1 MLFSEV
7 QKKVEQLKTQLNS
20 SSDVGT
26 RIIKKD
32 TACVG
37 IVYLKSMVDNA
48 LFVDGIC
55 KPIVACK
62 QVSLQN
68 LSTIIST
75 AEVTEIDESQASEKV
90 LQGNVVIVLSGEEKM
105 LAVDIL
111 KYPAR
116 MPAEP
121 PTSSV
126 IQGPREG
133 FTEDI
138 RTNITLI
145 RRRFYNKN
153 LVLKDLNVGKYSN
166 TRITVA
172 YLKGVANK
180 DVVKE
185 VVDKLNKIDVD
196 GIIDSY
202 YIIKYLEKHPRSLFK
217 QVGSME
223 KPDIIAAKM
232 LEGRV
237 AIIVDGS
244 PIVLTVP
251 FLFFEEIQ
259 ASNDYYNSYIYSSF
273 IRIVRLLGIMISVV
287 IPGIYIALRIYHQNV
302 IPIKFLITITNT
314 TKGLPFTPFLEMLFI
329 SLLFQ
334 ILYEVSLRLPSYL
347 GLATSIVGALILGDT
362 GVKAG
367 LISPPGVIIVALAKI
382 ALYTIPEQAYQLTI
396 LQYLFLFVGG
406 SMGMI
411 GIVGLLV
418 YLVIYL
424 ASLDSYGA
432 PYLAPYAPRVYNDL
446 EDGVFMEPTN
456 SMKFRPQSFK
466 NNNMKRQKWKR
477 IFRHDRVQF

>member
-1 MLFSEV
+1 MLFYDV
-7 QKKVEQLKTQLNS
+7 QHKVEKLKAQLNT

-26 RIIKKD
+26 RIIEKAA
-32 TACVG
+32 ACIG
-37 IVYLKSMVDNA
+37 LVYLKSMVDNA

-55 KPIVACK
+55 RPIIASED
-62 QVSLQN
+62 VSLQN
-68 LSTIIST
+68 FSTIIST
-75 AEVTEIDESQASEKV
+75 AEVTQIEDSQAVEKV
-90 LQGNVVIVLSGEEKM
+90 LMGNVVIIMSGEDKM

-116 MPAEP
+116 IPSEP

-153 LVLKDLNVGKYSN
+153 LVLTDLFVGKYSN

-172 YLKGVANK
+172 YLNGVANK
-180 DVVKE
+180 KVVKE
-185 VVDKLNKIDVD
+185 IVDKLNAIDVD
-196 GIIDSY
+196 GIIDSH

-237 AIIVDGS
+237 AIIIDGS
-244 PIVLTVP
+244 PIVLTLP
-251 FLFFEEIQ
+251 FLFFEEVQ
-259 ASNDYYNSYIYSSF
+259 ASNDYYNSYIYASF
-273 IRIVRLLGIMISVV
+273 IRIVRLLAIMIAVV
-287 IPGIYIALRIYHQNV
+287 VPGTYIALRVYHQNI

-367 LISPPGVIIVALAKI
+367 LISPPAVIVVALAKI
-382 ALYTIPEQAYQLTI
+382 ALYTVPEQAYQLTI
-396 LQYLFLFVGG
+396 LQYLFLFIGG
-406 SMGMI
+406 SLGII

-418 YLVIYL
+418 YLVLYL

-432 PYLAPYAPRVYNDL
+432 PYLAPYAPRVYSDL
-446 EDGVFMEPTN
+446 NDGVFMEPTN
-456 SMKFRPQSFK
+456 NMKYRPQSFK
-466 NNNMKRQKWKR
+466 TYNKKRQK
-477 IFRHDRVQF
+477 

>member
-1 MLFSEV
+1 MLFYDV
-7 QKKVEQLKTQLNS
+7 QNKVEKLKAQLNS

-26 RIIKKD
+26 RIIEKAA
-32 TACVG
+32 ACIG
-37 IVYLKSMVDNA
+37 LVYLKSMVDNA

-55 KPIVACK
+55 RPIIASED
-62 QVSLQN
+62 VSLQN
-68 LSTIIST
+68 FSTIIST
-75 AEVTEIDESQASEKV
+75 AEVTQIEDSQAVEKV
-90 LQGNVVIVLSGEEKM
+90 LMGNVVIIMSGEKNM

-116 MPAEP
+116 IPSEP

-153 LVLKDLNVGKYSN
+153 LVLTDLFVGKYSN

-172 YLKGVANK
+172 YLNGVANK
-180 DVVKE
+180 KVVKE
-185 VVDKLNKIDVD
+185 IVDKLNAIDVD
-196 GIIDSY
+196 GIIDSH
-202 YIIKYLEKHPRSLFK
+202 YIIKYLEKYPRSLFK

-237 AIIVDGS
+237 AIIIDGS
-244 PIVLTVP
+244 PIVLTLP
-251 FLFFEEIQ
+251 FLFFEEVQ
-259 ASNDYYNSYIYSSF
+259 ASNDYYNSYIYASF
-273 IRIVRLLGIMISVV
+273 IRIVRLLAIMIAVV
-287 IPGIYIALRIYHQNV
+287 VPGTYIALRVYHQNI

-367 LISPPGVIIVALAKI
+367 LISPPAVIVVALAKI
-382 ALYTIPEQAYQLTI
+382 ALYTVPEQAYQLTI
-396 LQYLFLFVGG
+396 LQYLFLFIGG
-406 SMGMI
+406 SLGII

-418 YLVIYL
+418 YLVLYL

-432 PYLAPYAPRVYNDL
+432 PYLAPYAPRVYSDL
-446 EDGVFMEPTN
+446 NDGVFMEPTN
-456 SMKFRPQSFK
+456 NMKYRPQSFK
-466 NNNMKRQKWKR
+466 TYNKKRQK
-477 IFRHDRVQF
+477 

>member
-1 MLFSEV
+1 MLFYDV
-7 QKKVEQLKTQLNS
+7 QNKVEKLKAQLNS

-26 RIIKKD
+26 RIIEKAA
-32 TACVG
+32 ACIG
-37 IVYLKSMVDNA
+37 LVYLKSMVDNA

-55 KPIVACK
+55 RPIIASED
-62 QVSLQN
+62 VSLQN
-68 LSTIIST
+68 FSTIIST
-75 AEVTEIDESQASEKV
+75 AEVTQIEDSQAVEKI
-90 LQGNVVIVLSGEEKM
+90 LMGNVVIIMSGEDKM

-116 MPAEP
+116 IPSEP

-153 LVLKDLNVGKYSN
+153 LVLTDLFVGKYSN

-172 YLKGVANK
+172 YLNGVANK
-180 DVVKE
+180 KVVKE
-185 VVDKLNKIDVD
+185 IVDKLNAIDVD
-196 GIIDSY
+196 GIIDSH

-237 AIIVDGS
+237 AIIIDGS
-244 PIVLTVP
+244 PIVLTLP
-251 FLFFEEIQ
+251 FLFFEEVQ
-259 ASNDYYNSYIYSSF
+259 ASNDYYNSYIYASF
-273 IRIVRLLGIMISVV
+273 IRIVRLLAIMIAVV
-287 IPGIYIALRIYHQNV
+287 VPGTYIALRVYHQNI

-367 LISPPGVIIVALAKI
+367 LISPPAVIVVALAKI
-382 ALYTIPEQAYQLTI
+382 ALYTVPEQAYQLTI
-396 LQYLFLFVGG
+396 LQYLFLFIGG
-406 SMGMI
+406 SLGII

-418 YLVIYL
+418 YLVLYL

-432 PYLAPYAPRVYNDL
+432 PYLAPYAPRVYSDL
-446 EDGVFMEPTN
+446 NDGVFMEPTN
-456 SMKFRPQSFK
+456 NMKYRPQSFK
-466 NNNMKRQKWKR
+466 TYNKKRQK
-477 IFRHDRVQF
+477 

>member
-153 LVLKDLNVGKYSN
+153 LVLKDLNVGRYSN

-185 VVDKLNKIDVD
+185 VVEKLNKIDVD

-273 IRIVRLLGIMISVV
+273 IRIVRLLGIMIAVV

-396 LQYLFLFVGG
+396 LQWLFLFVGG
-406 SMGMI
+406 SLGLL
-411 GIVGLLV
+411 GIVGFLV
-418 YLVIYL
+418 YLVVYL

-432 PYLAPYAPRVYNDL
+432 PYLAPYAPRVCNDL

-456 SMKFRPQSFK
+456 NMKYRPQSFK
-466 NNNMKRQKWKR
+466 NKNKKRQK
-477 IFRHDRVQF
+477 

>member
-1 MLFSEV
+1 MLFSDV

-62 QVSLQN
+62 QISLQN
-68 LSTIIST
+68 LSTIITT
-75 AEVTEIDESQASEKV
+75 AEVTEIDVSQASEKV

-153 LVLKDLNVGKYSN
+153 LVLKDLNVGRYSN

-185 VVDKLNKIDVD
+185 VVEKLNKIDVD

-466 NNNMKRQKWKR
+466 NNNRKRQK
-477 IFRHDRVQF
+477 

>member
-32 TACVG
+32 TASVG

-68 LSTIIST
+68 LTTIIST
-75 AEVTEIDESQASEKV
+75 AEVTEIDVSQASEKV

-273 IRIVRLLGIMISVV
+273 IRIVRLLGIMIAVV

-466 NNNMKRQKWKR
+466 NNNRKRQK
-477 IFRHDRVQF
+477 

>member
-1 MLFSEV
+1 MLFYDV
-7 QKKVEQLKTQLNS
+7 QNKVEKLKAQLNS

-26 RIIKKD
+26 RIIEKAA
-32 TACVG
+32 ACIG
-37 IVYLKSMVDNA
+37 LVYLKSMVDNA

-55 KPIVACK
+55 RPIIASED
-62 QVSLQN
+62 VSLQN
-68 LSTIIST
+68 FSAIIST
-75 AEVTEIDESQASEKV
+75 AEVTQIEDSQAVEKI
-90 LQGNVVIVLSGEEKM
+90 LMGNVVIIMSGEDKM

-116 MPAEP
+116 IPSEP

-153 LVLKDLNVGKYSN
+153 LVLTDLFVGKYSN

-172 YLKGVANK
+172 YLNGVANK
-180 DVVKE
+180 KVVKE
-185 VVDKLNKIDVD
+185 IVDKLNAIDVD
-196 GIIDSY
+196 GIIDSH

-237 AIIVDGS
+237 AIIIDGS
-244 PIVLTVP
+244 PIVLTLP
-251 FLFFEEIQ
+251 FLFFEEVQ
-259 ASNDYYNSYIYSSF
+259 ASNDYYNSYIYASF
-273 IRIVRLLGIMISVV
+273 IRIVRLLAIMIAVV
-287 IPGIYIALRIYHQNV
+287 VPGTYIALRVYHQNI

-367 LISPPGVIIVALAKI
+367 LISPPAVIVVALAKI
-382 ALYTIPEQAYQLTI
+382 ALYTVPEQAYQLTI
-396 LQYLFLFVGG
+396 LQYLFLFIGG
-406 SMGMI
+406 SLGII

-432 PYLAPYAPRVYNDL
+432 PYLAPYAPRVYSDL
-446 EDGVFMEPTN
+446 NDGVFMEPTN
-456 SMKFRPQSFK
+456 NMKYRPQSFK
-466 NNNMKRQKWKR
+466 TYNKKRQK
-477 IFRHDRVQF
+477 

>member
-1 MLFSEV
+1 MLFSDV

-32 TACVG
+32 TASVG

-75 AEVTEIDESQASEKV
+75 AEVTEIDVSQASEKV

-153 LVLKDLNVGKYSN
+153 LVLKDLNVGRYSN

-273 IRIVRLLGIMISVV
+273 IRIVRLLGIMIAVV

-466 NNNMKRQKWKR
+466 NNNRKRQK
-477 IFRHDRVQF
+477 

>member
-1 MLFSEV
+1 MLFYDV
-7 QKKVEQLKTQLNS
+7 QNKVEKLKAQLNT

-26 RIIKKD
+26 RIIEKAA
-32 TACVG
+32 ACIG
-37 IVYLKSMVDNA
+37 LVYLKSMVDNA

-55 KPIVACK
+55 RPIIASED
-62 QVSLQN
+62 VSLQN
-68 LSTIIST
+68 FSTIIST
-75 AEVTEIDESQASEKV
+75 AEVTQIEDSQAVEKV
-90 LQGNVVIVLSGEEKM
+90 LMGNVVIIMSGEDKM

-116 MPAEP
+116 IPSEP

-153 LVLKDLNVGKYSN
+153 LVLTDLFVGKYSN

-172 YLKGVANK
+172 YLNGVANK
-180 DVVKE
+180 KVVKE
-185 VVDKLNKIDVD
+185 IVDKLNAIDVD
-196 GIIDSY
+196 GIIDSH

-237 AIIVDGS
+237 AIIIDGS
-244 PIVLTVP
+244 PIVLTLP
-251 FLFFEEIQ
+251 FLFFEEVQ
-259 ASNDYYNSYIYSSF
+259 ASNDYYNSYIYASF
-273 IRIVRLLGIMISVV
+273 IRIVRLLAIMIAVV
-287 IPGIYIALRIYHQNV
+287 VPGTYIALRVYHQNI

-367 LISPPGVIIVALAKI
+367 LISPPAVIVVALAKI
-382 ALYTIPEQAYQLTI
+382 ALYTVPEQAYQLTI
-396 LQYLFLFVGG
+396 LQYLFLFIGG
-406 SMGMI
+406 SLGII

-418 YLVIYL
+418 YLVLYL

-432 PYLAPYAPRVYNDL
+432 PYLAPYAPRVYSDL
-446 EDGVFMEPTN
+446 NDGVFMEPTN
-456 SMKFRPQSFK
+456 NMKYRPQSFK
-466 NNNMKRQKWKR
+466 TYNKKRQK
-477 IFRHDRVQF
+477 

>member
-1 MLFSEV
+1 MLFYDV
-7 QKKVEQLKTQLNS
+7 QNKVEKLKAQLNS

-26 RIIKKD
+26 RIIEKD
-32 TACVG
+32 AACIG
-37 IVYLKSMVDNA
+37 LVYLKSMVDNA

-55 KPIVACK
+55 RPIIASED
-62 QVSLQN
+62 VSLQN
-68 LSTIIST
+68 FSTIIST
-75 AEVTEIDESQASEKV
+75 AEVTQIEDSQAVEKV
-90 LQGNVVIVLSGEEKM
+90 LMGNVVIIMSGEKNM

-116 MPAEP
+116 IPSEP

-153 LVLKDLNVGKYSN
+153 LVLTDLFVGKYSN

-172 YLKGVANK
+172 YLNGVANK
-180 DVVKE
+180 KVVKE
-185 VVDKLNKIDVD
+185 IVDKLNAIDVD
-196 GIIDSY
+196 GIIDSH

-237 AIIVDGS
+237 AIIIDGS
-244 PIVLTVP
+244 PIVLTLP
-251 FLFFEEIQ
+251 FLFFEEVQ
-259 ASNDYYNSYIYSSF
+259 ASNDYYNSYIYASF
-273 IRIVRLLGIMISVV
+273 IRIVRLLAIMIAVV
-287 IPGIYIALRIYHQNV
+287 VPGTYIALRVYHQNI

-367 LISPPGVIIVALAKI
+367 LISPPAVIVVALAKI
-382 ALYTIPEQAYQLTI
+382 ALYTVPEQAYQLTI
-396 LQYLFLFVGG
+396 LQYLFLFIGG
-406 SMGMI
+406 SLGII

-418 YLVIYL
+418 YLVLYL

-432 PYLAPYAPRVYNDL
+432 PYLAPYAPRVYSDL
-446 EDGVFMEPTN
+446 NDGVFMEPTN
-456 SMKFRPQSFK
+456 NMKYRPQSFK
-466 NNNMKRQKWKR
+466 TYNKKRQK
-477 IFRHDRVQF
+477 

>member
-1 MLFSEV
+1 MLFYDV
-7 QKKVEQLKTQLNS
+7 QNKVEKLKAQLNS

-26 RIIKKD
+26 RIIEKSA
-32 TACVG
+32 ACIG
-37 IVYLKSMVDNA
+37 LVYLKSMVDNA

-55 KPIVACK
+55 RPIIASED
-62 QVSLQN
+62 VSLQN
-68 LSTIIST
+68 FSTIIST
-75 AEVTEIDESQASEKV
+75 AEVTQIEDSQAVEKI
-90 LQGNVVIVLSGEEKM
+90 LMGNVVIIMSGEDKM

-116 MPAEP
+116 IPSEP

-153 LVLKDLNVGKYSN
+153 LVLTDLFVGKYSN

-172 YLKGVANK
+172 YLNGVANK
-180 DVVKE
+180 KVVKE
-185 VVDKLNKIDVD
+185 IVDKLNAIDVD
-196 GIIDSY
+196 GIIDSH

-237 AIIVDGS
+237 AIIIDGS
-244 PIVLTVP
+244 PIVLTLP
-251 FLFFEEIQ
+251 FLFFEEVQ
-259 ASNDYYNSYIYSSF
+259 ASNDYYNSYIYASF
-273 IRIVRLLGIMISVV
+273 IRIVRLLAIMIAVV
-287 IPGIYIALRIYHQNV
+287 VPGTYIALRVYHQNI

-382 ALYTIPEQAYQLTI
+382 ALYTVPEQAYQLTI
-396 LQYLFLFVGG
+396 LQYLFLFIGG
-406 SMGMI
+406 SLGII

-418 YLVIYL
+418 YLVLYL

-432 PYLAPYAPRVYNDL
+432 PYLAPYAPRVYSDL
-446 EDGVFMEPTN
+446 NDGVFMEPTN
-456 SMKFRPQSFK
+456 NMKYRPQSFK
-466 NNNMKRQKWKR
+466 TYNKKRQK
-477 IFRHDRVQF
+477 

>member
-1 MLFSEV
+1 MLFYDV
-7 QKKVEQLKTQLNS
+7 QNKVEKLKAQLNS

-26 RIIKKD
+26 RIIEKAA
-32 TACVG
+32 ACIG
-37 IVYLKSMVDNA
+37 LVYLKSMVDNA

-55 KPIVACK
+55 RPIIASED
-62 QVSLQN
+62 VSLQN
-68 LSTIIST
+68 FSTIIST
-75 AEVTEIDESQASEKV
+75 AEVTQIEDSQAVEKV
-90 LQGNVVIVLSGEEKM
+90 LMGNVVIIMSGEDKM

-116 MPAEP
+116 IPSEP

-153 LVLKDLNVGKYSN
+153 LVLTDLFVGKYSN

-172 YLKGVANK
+172 YLNGVANK
-180 DVVKE
+180 KVVKE
-185 VVDKLNKIDVD
+185 IVDKLNAIDVD
-196 GIIDSY
+196 GIIDSH

-237 AIIVDGS
+237 AIIIDGS
-244 PIVLTVP
+244 PIVLTLP
-251 FLFFEEIQ
+251 FLFFEEVQ
-259 ASNDYYNSYIYSSF
+259 ASNDYYNSYIYASF
-273 IRIVRLLGIMISVV
+273 IRIVRLLAIMIAVV
-287 IPGIYIALRIYHQNV
+287 VPGTYIALRVYHQNI

-367 LISPPGVIIVALAKI
+367 LISPPAVIVVALAKI
-382 ALYTIPEQAYQLTI
+382 ALYTVPEQAYQLTI
-396 LQYLFLFVGG
+396 LQYLFLFIGG
-406 SMGMI
+406 SLGII

-418 YLVIYL
+418 YLVLYL

-432 PYLAPYAPRVYNDL
+432 PYLAPYAPRVYSDL
-446 EDGVFMEPTN
+446 NDGVFMEPTN
-456 SMKFRPQSFK
+456 NMKYRPQSFK
-466 NNNMKRQKWKR
+466 TYNKKRQK
-477 IFRHDRVQF
+477 

>member
-1 MLFSEV
+1 MLFYDV
-7 QKKVEQLKTQLNS
+7 QNKVEKLKAQLNT

-26 RIIKKD
+26 RIIEKAA
-32 TACVG
+32 ACIG
-37 IVYLKSMVDNA
+37 LVYLKSMVDNA

-55 KPIVACK
+55 RPIIASED
-62 QVSLQN
+62 VSLQN
-68 LSTIIST
+68 FSTIIST
-75 AEVTEIDESQASEKV
+75 AEVTQIEDSQAVEKV
-90 LQGNVVIVLSGEEKM
+90 LMGNVVIIMSGEKNM

-116 MPAEP
+116 IPSEP

-153 LVLKDLNVGKYSN
+153 LVLTDLFVGKYSN

-172 YLKGVANK
+172 YLNGVANK
-180 DVVKE
+180 KVVKE
-185 VVDKLNKIDVD
+185 IVDKLNAIDVD
-196 GIIDSY
+196 GIIDSH

-237 AIIVDGS
+237 AIIIDGS
-244 PIVLTVP
+244 PIVLTLP
-251 FLFFEEIQ
+251 FLFFEEVQ
-259 ASNDYYNSYIYSSF
+259 ASNDYYNSYIYASF
-273 IRIVRLLGIMISVV
+273 IRIVRLLAIMIAVV
-287 IPGIYIALRIYHQNV
+287 VPGTYIALRVYHQNI

-367 LISPPGVIIVALAKI
+367 LISPPAVIVVALAKI
-382 ALYTIPEQAYQLTI
+382 ALYTVPEQAYQLTI
-396 LQYLFLFVGG
+396 LQYLFLFIGG
-406 SMGMI
+406 SLGII

-418 YLVIYL
+418 YLVLYL

-432 PYLAPYAPRVYNDL
+432 PYLAPYAPRVYSDL
-446 EDGVFMEPTN
+446 NDGVFMEPTN
-456 SMKFRPQSFK
+456 NMKYRPQSFK
-466 NNNMKRQKWKR
+466 TYNKKRQK
-477 IFRHDRVQF
+477 

>member
-466 NNNMKRQKWKR
+466 NNNMKRQK
-477 IFRHDRVQF
+477 

>member
-1 MLFSEV
+1 MLFYDV
-7 QKKVEQLKTQLNS
+7 QNKVEKLKAQLNS

-26 RIIKKD
+26 RIIEKAA
-32 TACVG
+32 ACIG
-37 IVYLKSMVDNA
+37 LVYLKSMVDNA

-55 KPIVACK
+55 RPIIASED
-62 QVSLQN
+62 VSLQN
-68 LSTIIST
+68 FSTIIST
-75 AEVTEIDESQASEKV
+75 AEVTQIEDSQAVEKV
-90 LQGNVVIVLSGEEKM
+90 LMGNVVIIMSGEDKM

-116 MPAEP
+116 IPSEP

-153 LVLKDLNVGKYSN
+153 LVLTDLFVGKYSN

-172 YLKGVANK
+172 YLNGVANK
-180 DVVKE
+180 KVVKE
-185 VVDKLNKIDVD
+185 IVDKLNAIDVD
-196 GIIDSY
+196 GIIDSH

-237 AIIVDGS
+237 AIIIDGS
-244 PIVLTVP
+244 PIVLTLP
-251 FLFFEEIQ
+251 FLFFEEVQ
-259 ASNDYYNSYIYSSF
+259 ASNDYYNSYIYASF
-273 IRIVRLLGIMISVV
+273 IRIVRLLAIMIAVV
-287 IPGIYIALRIYHQNV
+287 VPGTYIALRVYHQNI

-362 GVKAG
+362 GVKVG
-367 LISPPGVIIVALAKI
+367 LISPPAVIVVALAKI
-382 ALYTIPEQAYQLTI
+382 ALYTVPEQAYQLTI
-396 LQYLFLFVGG
+396 LQYLFLFIGG
-406 SMGMI
+406 SLGII

-418 YLVIYL
+418 YLVLYL

-432 PYLAPYAPRVYNDL
+432 PYLAPYAPRVYSDL
-446 EDGVFMEPTN
+446 NDGVFMEPTN
-456 SMKFRPQSFK
+456 NMKYRPQSFK
-466 NNNMKRQKWKR
+466 TYNKKRQK
-477 IFRHDRVQF
+477 

>member
-1 MLFSEV
+1 MFFYD
-7 QKKVEQLKTQLNS
+7 VESRLEKIKQQLNS

-26 RIIKKD
+26 RIIQKS
-32 TACVG
+32 TAKVG
-37 IVYLKSMVDNA
+37 IVYLRSMVDSA
-48 LFVDGIC
+48 LFADGIC
-55 KPIVACK
+55 RPIIESQHVDIE
-62 QVSLQN
+62 N
-68 LSTIIST
+68 LSSKISAAQIT
-75 AEVTEIDESQASEKV
+75 QASFDQACEKV
-90 LQGNVVIVLSGEEKM
+90 LAGNVVILISEQENI

-116 MPAEP
+116 IPSEP

-153 LVLKDLNVGKYSN
+153 LVLKDLFVGKYSH
-166 TRITVA
+166 TRITLA

-180 DVVKE
+180 Q
-185 VVDKLNKIDVD
+185 VVDEITKKLESIKVD
-196 GIIDSY
+196 GIIDSH
-202 YIIKYLEKHPRSLFK
+202 YIIKHLEKHPRSLFK

-223 KPDIIAAKM
+223 KPDIIAAKI

-244 PIVLTVP
+244 PIVLTLP
-251 FLFFEEIQ
+251 FLFFEEVQ
-259 ASNDYYNSYIYSSF
+259 ASNDYYNSYIYASF
-273 IRIVRLLGIMISVV
+273 IRCVRLFAIIIAVV
-287 IPGIYIALRIYHQNV
+287 VPGIYIALRVFHQNI

-382 ALYTIPEQAYQLTI
+382 ALYTVPEQAYQLTT
-396 LQYLFLFVGG
+396 LHYLFLFIGG
-406 SMGMI
+406 SLGML

-418 YLVIYL
+418 YLVVYL
-424 ASLDSYGA
+424 ASIDGYGA
-432 PYLAPYAPRVYNDL
+432 PYLAPYAPRVYSDLNDAL
-446 EDGVFMEPTN
+446 LMQPTN
-456 SMKFRPQSFK
+456 QMKFRPQSFK
-466 NNNMKRQKWKR
+466 NRNKTRQK
-477 IFRHDRVQF
+477 